1 MKRKIIVGLLVIGGL
16 VAGLYATG
24 KLSPSSKNVA
34 VEDKSG
40 APSVK
45 NTDSRK
51 PIAKAALPPAVTVV
65 KVTPAAFAETVTITG
80 TLVAREEILVA
91 PEIEGLR
98 VVELAVD
105 EGDRVKKGQILAR
118 LVSESLDA
126 QMAQSDANLSR
137 SAAAIAQAS
146 STIVQAEA
154 RLVEARNAFERAKPL
169 KNSGYLSG
177 STYDQRESA
186 ARTADA
192 LLVSAKD
199 GLTLAKAE
207 RAQIEAQ
214 RRELA
219 WKLANTEVKA
229 PADGVV
235 SRRNARV
242 GGIAAGAA
250 DPMFR
255 IIARGEIELDA
266 EVPETQLAKIREG
279 QVARASVAGVDEAPG
294 KVRLIS
300 TEIDKVTRLGR
311 VRIFLGDNRALRIGA
326 FGRGTIETSKSNGL
340 SVPVSAVVYNLEAT
354 TVQVVTNGI
363 VATRRIKPGLSA
375 DGLVEVL
382 EGLAEGDLVVTRAG
396 TFLRDGDTV
405 RPVMADATKLTE
417 VK

>member
-1 MKRKIIVGLLVIGGL
+1 MKRKFLIGGAAL
-16 VAGLYATG
+16 AVAAIGLYASGLLRGDGG
-24 KLSPSSKNVA
+24 KSPATSKA
-34 VEDKSG
+34 D
-40 APSVK
+40 A
-45 NTDSRK
+45 RK
-51 PIAKAALPPAVTVV
+51 VNAKAVAPPAVTVV
-65 KVTPAAFAETVTITG
+65 KAALAPFAETVTITG

-91 PEIEGLR
+91 PEVEGLR

-105 EGDRVKKGQILAR
+105 EGDRVKKGQIMAR

-137 SAAAIAQAS
+137 NAAAVAQARS
-146 STIVQAEA
+146 AIVQAEA
-154 RLVEARNAFERAKPL
+154 RVVEARNAFERAKPL

-192 LLVSAKD
+192 QLVSSQD
-199 GLTLAKAE
+199 GLTLAQAE

-219 WKLANTEVKA
+219 WKRSNTEVKA
-229 PADGVV
+229 PADGVI
-235 SRRNARV
+235 SKRNARV

-266 EVPETQLAKIREG
+266 EVPEAQLAKIKEG
-279 QVARASVAGVDEAPG
+279 QTARASVAGVDDAPG

-300 TEIDKVTRLGR
+300 TEIDKSTRLGR

-326 FGRGTIETSKSNGL
+326 FGRGTIETAKSNGL
-340 SVPVSAVVYNLEAT
+340 SVPVSAVVYNLDQI
-354 TVQVVTNGI
+354 TVQVVANN
-363 VATRRIKPGLSA
+363 VVETRRIKPGLSA
-375 DGLVEVL
+375 DGLVEVR

-396 TFLRDGDTV
+396 TFLRNGDTV
-405 RPVMADATKLTE
+405 RPVFADGNKLTE

>member
-1 MKRKIIVGLLVIGGL
+1 MKRKVVIALVAIGAIA
-16 VAGLYATG
+16 AGLYATG
-24 KLSPSSKNVA
+24 KTPFSQQTVTN
-34 VEDKSG
+34 EDGSR
-40 APSVK
+40 APSTGK
-45 NTDSRK
+45 ADARK
-51 PIAKAALPPAVTVV
+51 LKAKAALPPAVTVV
-65 KVTPAAFAETVTITG
+65 KVAPASFAETVTITG

-98 VVELAVD
+98 VLELAVD

-137 SAAAIAQAS
+137 STAAIAQANS
-146 STIVQAEA
+146 AIVQAEA

-177 STYDQRESA
+177 STFDQRESA

-192 LLVSAKD
+192 LLGSAKD
-199 GLTLAKAE
+199 GLSVAQAE

-214 RRELA
+214 RRELT
-219 WKLANTEVKA
+219 WKRANTEVKA
-229 PADGVV
+229 PADGVINK
-235 SRRNARV
+235 RNARV

-266 EVPETQLAKIREG
+266 EVPESQLAKIKEG
-279 QVARASVAGVDEAPG
+279 QIARATVAGVDEAPG

-326 FGRGTIETSKSNGL
+326 FGRGLIETAKSTGL
-340 SVPVSAVVYNLEAT
+340 SVPVSAVIYNLDVT
-354 TVQVVTNGI
+354 TVQVVANGI
-363 VATRRIKPGLSA
+363 VATRNIKPGLTA
-375 DGLVEVL
+375 DGFVEVR

-405 RPVMADATKLTE
+405 RPILADATKLTE
-417 VK
+417 AK